1 MPPGNYF
8 SAELES
14 GNVRR
19 VKVMKVDINIVNG
32 MNTNC
37 GVVWGERGYDS
48 ANKQKT

>member
-1 MPPGNYF
+1 MERPGTVN
-8 SAELES
+8 
-14 GNVRR
+14 

-37 GVVWGERGYDS
+37 GIVWGERGYDS